1 MVLLGTSK
9 WFAKIIVKGWNLN
22 GVTLCRIVLK
32 LNTFVVNVVVG
43 QLFLFRWKDADISYF
58 IKKLNASLHD
68 EILELTTVCH
78 KNKASL
84 LLVISCNRG
93 NSARSSAYR

>member
-1 MVLLGTSK
+1 MRSGEHKTFMESTKSMVLLGTSK

-43 QLFLFRWKDADISYF
+43 QLCVAAWKLIF
-58 IKKLNASLHD
+58 V
-68 EILELTTVCH
+68 TVVQCW
-78 KNKASL
+78 L
-84 LLVISCNRG
+84 LG
-93 NSARSSAYR
+93 GG

>member
-22 GVTLCRIVLK
+22 GVTFVGLK

-43 QLFLFRWKDADISYF
+43 QLCVAAWKLIF
-58 IKKLNASLHD
+58 V
-68 EILELTTVCH
+68 TVVQCW
-78 KNKASL
+78 L
-84 LLVISCNRG
+84 LG
-93 NSARSSAYR
+93 GG